1 MKVFITYSKNNKML
15 VLVHFNTSTEK
26 RSYLKLLY
34 NVVECEYCKSN
45 QRTFS
50 CQYIS
55 GYNYYLFGYLFF
67 IFSSCFFLFFFSRNF
82 QLIHRFSVQAIMTN
96 AVQHSFTSFIGC
108 IILKTLFKL
117 YLSTPLQMLWNVFVS
132 FAKQK

>member
-1 MKVFITYSKNNKML
+1 MWFWYIDNMIFLLHRAEYLKLCMKVFITYSKNNKML
-15 VLVHFNTSTEK
+15 VLVHFSTSTEK

-67 IFSSCFFLFFFSRNF
+67 IFSSCFFLFFFPGT
-82 QLIHRFSVQAIMTN
+82 FSW
-96 AVQHSFTSFIGC
+96 FTDF
-108 IILKTLFKL
+108 L
-117 YLSTPLQMLWNVFVS
+117 YRPSWRMQYNIVLLLLLD
-132 FAKQK
+132 A